1 MSEDGMSWRTL
12 SVRKILRVQ
21 EAEMSTLLL
30 VEMEEKVEAT
40 LPKVQGVELSTL
52 PKVEKVGPTCP
63 KWRWRSEIA
72 RVQITGSVSSS
83 SGGASQQ
90 PSLTPQPGVEFNK
103 LPEETVVWSHVPML
117 PHGVEGLV
125 GRHLVSEDEIGKNT
139 GRAPRHSHL
148 AVHQH
153 LAPLSQGLVYEGGD
167 LWEMQGNVLL
177 RNVQQL
183 QPLVLDVEWGVVS
196 LVGVHSSISV
206 ALCSVE
212 HMGHPQSFEVERV
225 SCGPLVSNENA
236 REDFI

>member
-1 MSEDGMSWRTL
+1 LIYYEREEMSEDGMSWRTL

-30 VEMEEKVEAT
+30 VELVEKEEAT
-40 LPKVQGVELSTL
+40 LPKVQV
-52 PKVEKVGPTCP
+52 VGPTRP

-72 RVQITGSVSSS
+72 RVQITGSVSSG

-139 GRAPRHSHL
+139 SRAPRHSHL

-167 LWEMQGNVLL
+167 LWEM
-177 RNVQQL
+177 
-183 QPLVLDVEWGVVS
+183 
-196 LVGVHSSISV
+196 
-206 ALCSVE
+206 
-212 HMGHPQSFEVERV
+212 
-225 SCGPLVSNENA
+225 
-236 REDFI
+236 REMFC